1 MNRRTHK
8 PDTTR
13 PQRPPDCVTVT
24 RIGDTIL
31 TVNGYCDPDAR
42 ETAEDKL
49 VKLMKAEAIRHPKG
63 VSTREPG

>member
-1 MNRRTHK
+1 MKRTPRK
-8 PDTTR
+8 IETAR

-31 TVNGYCDPDAR
+31 TVNGYCDPNAR

-49 VKLMKAEAIRHPKG
+49 IRIIKAEAAKA
-63 VSTREPG
+63 